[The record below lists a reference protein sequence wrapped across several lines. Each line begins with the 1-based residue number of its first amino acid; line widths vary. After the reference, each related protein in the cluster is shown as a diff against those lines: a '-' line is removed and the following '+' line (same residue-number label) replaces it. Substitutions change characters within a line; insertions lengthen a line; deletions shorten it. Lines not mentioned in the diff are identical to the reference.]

1 MIQENLRWLMY
12 LWLIDEHNK
21 IRNQNAFTRTS
32 PQHCDSLYFLG
43 NKTADDVSQLFSL
56 TTCCYTSL
64 VQQQISVK
72 EYDVT
77 NQLSVQQPKQNV
89 Q

>member
-1 MIQENLRWLMY
+1 MY
-12 LWLIDEHNK
+12 LWLTDEHHK
-21 IRNQNAFTRTS
+21 IRNQNSFTQTS
-32 PQHCDSLYFLG
+32 PQRCDSLYFLG
-43 NKTADDVSQLFSL
+43 NKTADDVSLLFSH

-77 NQLSVQQPKQNV
+77 NQLSVQQSKQNV